1 MGTYFTSELFW
12 LLVVGLD
19 MWTYLGAKPNVHGTM
34 PFIFGVMP
42 SSTIF
47 AIKHILIQCKHAN
60 GNSFWQNTD
69 SEIGASSLGRTQIR
83 WSLLAFRSLPSCTI
97 FLVSSNNHAKRF
109 ARQLRYEYHH
119 TITFFHVGSASNR
132 LLPNWKMVES
142 KKKDFKQIKQKMNDL
157 CFSLQIAKYCFYP

>member
-1 MGTYFTSELFW
+1 MLWTHLWSPYMGTYFTSELFW

-47 AIKHILIQCKHAN
+47 AIKHVLIQCKHAN

-83 WSLLAFRSLPSCTI
+83 WSLLAFWSLPSCPI

-119 TITFFHVGSASNR
+119 TITFFSCWVC
-132 LLPNWKMVES
+132 
-142 KKKDFKQIKQKMNDL
+142 IKQAVAELKNGGKQEKG
-157 CFSLQIAKYCFYP
+157 FQTN